1 MVVGAAE
8 VVAGAAGASV
18 EVLGAAEVDVVVAV
32 LEVLGVVDVDV
43 PDSGGVSTVS
53 IM

>member
-8 VVAGAAGASV
+8 VVDGASD
-18 EVLGAAEVDVVVAV
+18 EVLGAAEVDVVVAAF
-32 LEVLGVVDVDV
+32 EVLAVVDVDV
-43 PDSGGVSTVS
+43 PAAGGVSTVS